1 MRLERLGYR
10 PMQPVE
16 LGPNQPR
23 QFYRGGDAIGAF
35 RGKPVQDAFRP
46 EDWVAAANPR
56 FGLAEDGLSSLP
68 GDGYLRDA
76 IEADRESWLGPQ
88 HADYFGASPALLVKL
103 LDAGERLPVHAH
115 PSRSFALAHLGSRH
129 GKTENWV
136 ILGTRGAEPTVYL
149 GWSRDLE
156 PDELP
161 NWVAQQDTAAMLERL
176 NRIVVAPGDAV
187 LVPAGTAHAIGEGI
201 LCVELQE
208 PTDFSVMLEMKG
220 FDIDPNGGEL
230 GLGRD
235 LAVSCV
241 QRKGLRGSALDELVR
256 RATSSEAGLPAGN
269 VLRDGPSV
277 EDALPAAAAPYFRAQ
292 RVRPRT
298 GQAQLEPSF
307 AVLVIVAGN
316 GSLTGDGWHADV
328 SAGQTWVVPW
338 GAGPLTAKGEME
350 VLRCLP
356 PLPADASQDDPG
368 SQKVE

>member
-1 MRLERLGYR
+1 MR
-10 PMQPVE
+10 PVE

-56 FGLAEDGLSSLP
+56 FGMAEDGLSRLP

-76 IEADRESWLGPQ
+76 IEADRETWLGPQ

-103 LDAGERLPVHAH
+103 LDASERLPVHAH
-115 PSRSFALAHLGSRH
+115 PSRSFALTHLGSRH

-208 PTDFSVMLEMKG
+208 PTDFSVMLELKG
-220 FDIDPNGGEL
+220 FDLDPAGGEL

-241 QRKGLRGSALDELVR
+241 QREAFNAAALAQLVR
-256 RATSSEAGLPAGN
+256 RAAPSD
-269 VLRDGPSV
+269 DGPLV
-277 EDALPAAAAPYFRAQ
+277 EDALPEGAAPYFRAQ
-292 RVRPRT
+292 RVHPRG
-298 GQAQLEPSF
+298 GQVRLEASF
-307 AVLVIVAGN
+307 AVLIVLAGE
-316 GSLTGDGWHADV
+316 GLLAGDGWHADV

-338 GAGPLTAKGEME
+338 GAGPIAASGKME
-350 VLRCLP
+350 LLRCLP
-356 PLPADASQDDPG
+356 PLPADASRDDPG
-368 SQKVE
+368 SKAGG